1 MLQWVKRRAYE
12 ILETPEQETPIDK
25 YFNYF
30 IIGMVLLNIAAVILE
45 TEASLFDKYG
55 YLFYAFDIL
64 SAIVFT
70 VEYLTRLWCC
80 TENPQYAHPI
90 LGRLRYA
97 VKVMSLIDL
106 LAVLPFYLQF
116 LPALRVLR
124 ILRIARIFR
133 LLKLVRYSDATDTL
147 ARVVINKKEELLI
160 TLSLGVGLII
170 ISSTLVYYAEC
181 DAQPDKFSSILSSMW
196 WSVVTLATVGY
207 GDVYPV
213 TALGRFFG
221 ALTSLFGIGLF
232 ALPTALIGSGF
243 IEELQ
248 RKRDSSMSTCPTICP
263 HCGKNI
269 HEPPQAP
276 QVDDKQPVAIVVEIK
291 K

>member
-1 MLQWVKRRAYE
+1 MLKQFKRRVYE
-12 ILETPEQETPIDK
+12 TLENQENETPISQLINL
-25 YFNYF
+25 Y
-30 IIGMVLLNIAAVILE
+30 IISIVLLNVIVVILE
-45 TEASLFDKYG
+45 TEASIYNEYGGFFLVFDS
-55 YLFYAFDIL
+55 I
-64 SAIVFT
+64 SAILFT
-70 VEYLTRLWCC
+70 LEYVVRLWVC
-80 TENPQYAHPI
+80 TENPKYAAPVR
-90 LGRLRYA
+90 GRLRYA
-97 VKVMSLIDL
+97 ISFMSLVDL
-106 LAVLPFYLQF
+106 VAILPFFLQF
-116 LPALRVLR
+116 LPAMRVLR
-124 ILRIARIFR
+124 LLRIARIFR
-133 LLKLVRYSDATDTL
+133 LFKLARYSDATDTMIG
-147 ARVVINKKEELLI
+147 VIRNKKEELII
-160 TLSLGVGLII
+160 TLSLGVVLII
-170 ISSTLVYYAEC
+170 ISSTLVYYAEYE
-181 DAQPDKFSSILSSMW
+181 AQPDKFSSILTSMW

-248 RKRDSSMSTCPTICP
+248 KKRDSKVTICP

-276 QVDDKQPVAIVVEIK
+276 MADDKKPLAIVVEVK